1 MVCQRIF
8 GELNI
13 LLIYFSFL
21 DFQPSRSKGDETVFA
36 AYVYDLDL
44 HRIAPIFTMIC
55 QNEKTETCVFA
66 LSLMKDM
73 MKKNGKD
80 MKPKYVMADNA
91 SSIHNACDEVLE
103 KGFYF
108 VTCQQHFRISYSAKS
123 KSNLIGSERDKKE
136 FTNFAESLLTSCQS
150 DDMFTRISN
159 NFEEWQKEDKK
170 RYSYLFSWW
179 AWWYARRHLWSNAF
193 RDAKAAK
200 TNEAEKGN
208 SRYRGNLGTTKLD
221 LLKLTESHTFE
232 HLAHVNIYK
241 MYRKGLHIP
250 AQVKRGRSQTLQ
262 KIHDQE
268 EKRKIGS
275 PVSQKHAEKLTVKLM
290 KKIKGQNESET
301 ESSKSDFEID
311 SEFMDKDASMTASR
325 VPHPRVGGHKPPEKQ
340 KTIFHTTK
348 KSKNKTEK
356 EIDAIKNLLKFKPNI
371 RKQNSGTFV
380 FPSHTGK
387 EYTLRLKPSFHCS
400 CPAFMFQKQNM
411 CKHIVCTLLII
422 GVKDEVNYYLTDL
435 EKANIDLKIENFTE
449 NCIED
454 NINKILDG
462 KGKQPR
468 KQSLPPKPMNC
479 HLKFKSKDIA
489 IQTLK
494 NNPQHCKWI
503 AAKAENNRLKCPSH
517 ELEPQHAR
525 EKGKKMPNDICSGQL
540 MFVALYQRLLKERNL
555 LACVGEKR
563 SFHTSESCITNF
575 SNTLTEWSSIT
586 RPTTMKCVGLKNKEI
601 ENLQKQFPNIT
612 FEKEELVTPVLPHQ
626 TVKGAKKGG
635 ESQKKKTDDWLEG
648 GMFLSFLASF

>member
-1 MVCQRIF
+1 
-8 GELNI
+8 
-13 LLIYFSFL
+13 
-21 DFQPSRSKGDETVFA
+21 
-36 AYVYDLDL
+36 
-44 HRIAPIFTMIC
+44 MIC

-91 SSIHNACDEVLE
+91 SSIHNACDDVL
-103 KGFYF
+103 GQGYYF

-136 FTNFAESLLTSCQS
+136 FTNFAESLLTSCHS

-179 AWWYARRHLWSNAF
+179 AWWYARRHLWSDAF
-193 RDAKAAK
+193 RDTKAAK

-232 HLAHVNIYK
+232 HLVHANLYK

-268 EKRKIGS
+268 ERKKIGS
-275 PVSQKHAEKLTVKLM
+275 PVSQKHAEKLTVKIM

-311 SEFMDKDASMTASR
+311 SKFMDKDAAMSASR

-356 EIDAIKNLLKFKPNI
+356 DIDAIKSLLNSKPNI
-371 RKQNSGTFV
+371 LKQNNGSFV
-380 FPSHTGK
+380 FPSNTGK

-400 CPAFMFQKQNM
+400 CPAFKFQKKNM

-435 EKANIDLKIENFTE
+435 EKANIDRKIEIFTE

-462 KGKQPR
+462 KGKQLS

-479 HLKFKSKDIA
+479 HLKFQFKSKDSA
-489 IQTLK
+489 LQSLK
-494 NNPQHCKWI
+494 DNPQYCKWI
-503 AAKAENNRLKCPSH
+503 AAKAENNRSKCPSH
-517 ELEPQHAR
+517 DLEPQHAKER
-525 EKGKKMPNDICSGQL
+525 AKGICTGQL
-540 MFVALYQRLLKERNL
+540 VFVAYYQRFLKQKDLLS
-555 LACVGEKR
+555 CVGEKR

-575 SNTLTEWSSIT
+575 SKTLTEWSSIT
-586 RPTTMKCVGLKNKEI
+586 KPTSMKCVGLKNKEI

-612 FEKEELVTPVLPHQ
+612 FEKDELVTEASVLPDQ
-626 TVKGAKKGG
+626 TVKRTKKGT
-635 ESQKKKTDDWLEG
+635 ENQKKIDDWLEG
-648 GMFLSFLASF
+648 GMLLSFLFSTSLSRAHNLHLFISKKTQRVL

>member
-1 MVCQRIF
+1 
-8 GELNI
+8 
-13 LLIYFSFL
+13 
-21 DFQPSRSKGDETVFA
+21 
-36 AYVYDLDL
+36 
-44 HRIAPIFTMIC
+44 
-55 QNEKTETCVFA
+55 
-66 LSLMKDM
+66 MKDM

-91 SSIHNACDEVLE
+91 SSIHNACDDVL
-103 KGFYF
+103 GQGYYF

-136 FTNFAESLLTSCQS
+136 FTNFAESLLTSCHS

-159 NFEEWQKEDKK
+159 NFEDWQKEDKK

-179 AWWYARRHLWSNAF
+179 AWWYARRHLWSDAF
-193 RDAKAAK
+193 RDTKAAK

-232 HLAHVNIYK
+232 HLVHANLYK

-268 EKRKIGS
+268 ERKKIGS
-275 PVSQKHAEKLTVKLM
+275 PVSQKHAEKLTVKIM

-311 SEFMDKDASMTASR
+311 SKFMDKDAAMSASR

-356 EIDAIKNLLKFKPNI
+356 DIDAIKSLLNSKPNI
-371 RKQNSGTFV
+371 LKQNDGIFV
-380 FPSHTGK
+380 FPSNSGK

-400 CPAFMFQKQNM
+400 CPAFKFQKKNM

-435 EKANIDLKIENFTE
+435 EKANIDMKIEIFTE

-454 NINKILDG
+454 NINKILGG
-462 KGKQPR
+462 KGKQLS
-468 KQSLPPKPMNC
+468 KQPLPPKPMNC
-479 HLKFKSKDIA
+479 HLKFQFKSKDSA
-489 IQTLK
+489 LQSLK
-494 NNPQHCKWI
+494 DNPQYCKWI
-503 AAKAENNRLKCPSH
+503 AAKAENNRSKCPSH
-517 ELEPQHAR
+517 ELEPQHAKER
-525 EKGKKMPNDICSGQL
+525 GKKMAKDICTGQL
-540 MFVALYQRLLKERNL
+540 MFVAYYQRFLKQKDL

-575 SNTLTEWSSIT
+575 SKTLTEWSSIT
-586 RPTTMKCVGLKNKEI
+586 KPTSMKCVGLKNKEI
-601 ENLQKQFPNIT
+601 EILQKQFPNIT
-612 FEKEELVTPVLPHQ
+612 FEKDELVTEASVLPDQ
-626 TVKGAKKGG
+626 TVKRTKKGT
-635 ESQKKKTDDWLEG
+635 ENQKKIDDWLEG
-648 GMFLSFLASF
+648 GMLLSFLFSTSLSRAHNLHLFISKKTQRVL

>member
-1 MVCQRIF
+1 
-8 GELNI
+8 
-13 LLIYFSFL
+13 
-21 DFQPSRSKGDETVFA
+21 
-36 AYVYDLDL
+36 
-44 HRIAPIFTMIC
+44 MIC

-91 SSIHNACDEVLE
+91 SSIHNACDDVL
-103 KGFYF
+103 GQGYYF

-136 FTNFAESLLTSCQS
+136 FTNFAESLLTSCHS

-179 AWWYARRHLWSNAF
+179 AWWYARRHLWSDAF
-193 RDAKAAK
+193 RDTKAAK

-232 HLAHVNIYK
+232 HLVHANLYK

-268 EKRKIGS
+268 ERKKIGS
-275 PVSQKHAEKLTVKLM
+275 PVSQKHAEKLTVKIM

-311 SEFMDKDASMTASR
+311 SKFMDKDAAMSASR

-356 EIDAIKNLLKFKPNI
+356 DIDAIKSLLNSKPNI
-371 RKQNSGTFV
+371 LKQNDGIFV
-380 FPSHTGK
+380 FPSNSGK

-400 CPAFMFQKQNM
+400 CPAFKFQKKNM

-435 EKANIDLKIENFTE
+435 EKANIDRKIEIFTE

-454 NINKILDG
+454 NINKILGG
-462 KGKQPR
+462 KGKQLS
-468 KQSLPPKPMNC
+468 KQPLPPKPMNC
-479 HLKFKSKDIA
+479 HLKFQFKSKDSA
-489 IQTLK
+489 LQSLK
-494 NNPQHCKWI
+494 DNPQYCKWI
-503 AAKAENNRLKCPSH
+503 AAKAENNRSKCPSH
-517 ELEPQHAR
+517 ELEPQHAKER
-525 EKGKKMPNDICSGQL
+525 AKGICTGQL
-540 MFVALYQRLLKERNL
+540 VFVAYYQRFLKQKDL

-575 SNTLTEWSSIT
+575 SKTLTEWSSIT
-586 RPTTMKCVGLKNKEI
+586 KPTSMKCVGLKNKEI
-601 ENLQKQFPNIT
+601 EILQKQFPNIT
-612 FEKEELVTPVLPHQ
+612 FEKDELVTEASVLPDQ
-626 TVKGAKKGG
+626 TVKRTKKGT
-635 ESQKKKTDDWLEG
+635 ENQKKIDDWLEG
-648 GMFLSFLASF
+648 GMLLSFLFSTSLSRAHNLHLFISKKAQRVL

>member
-1 MVCQRIF
+1 
-8 GELNI
+8 
-13 LLIYFSFL
+13 
-21 DFQPSRSKGDETVFA
+21 
-36 AYVYDLDL
+36 
-44 HRIAPIFTMIC
+44 MIC

-91 SSIHNACDEVLE
+91 SSIHNACDDVL
-103 KGFYF
+103 GQGYYF

-136 FTNFAESLLTSCQS
+136 FTNFAESLLTSCHS

-179 AWWYARRHLWSNAF
+179 AWWYARRHLWSDAF
-193 RDAKAAK
+193 RDTKAAK

-232 HLAHVNIYK
+232 HLVHANLYK

-268 EKRKIGS
+268 ERKKIGS
-275 PVSQKHAEKLTVKLM
+275 PVSQKHAEKLTVKIM

-311 SEFMDKDASMTASR
+311 SKFMDKDAAMSASR

-356 EIDAIKNLLKFKPNI
+356 DIDAIKSLLNSKPNI
-371 RKQNSGTFV
+371 LKQNDGIFV
-380 FPSHTGK
+380 FPSNSGK

-400 CPAFMFQKQNM
+400 CPAFKFQKKNM

-435 EKANIDLKIENFTE
+435 EKANIDMKIEIFTE

-454 NINKILDG
+454 NINKILDV
-462 KGKQPR
+462 KGKQLS

-479 HLKFKSKDIA
+479 HLKFQFKSKDSA
-489 IQTLK
+489 LQSLK
-494 NNPQHCKWI
+494 DNPQYCKWI
-503 AAKAENNRLKCPSH
+503 AAKAENNRSKCPSH
-517 ELEPQHAR
+517 ELEPQHAKER
-525 EKGKKMPNDICSGQL
+525 AKGICTGQL
-540 MFVALYQRLLKERNL
+540 VFVAYYQRFLKQKDLLS
-555 LACVGEKR
+555 CVGEKR

-575 SNTLTEWSSIT
+575 SKTLTEWSSIT
-586 RPTTMKCVGLKNKEI
+586 KPTSMKCVGLKNKEI
-601 ENLQKQFPNIT
+601 EILQKQFPNIT
-612 FEKEELVTPVLPHQ
+612 FEKDELVTEASVLPDQ
-626 TVKGAKKGG
+626 TVKRTKKGT
-635 ESQKKKTDDWLEG
+635 ENQKKIDDWLEG
-648 GMFLSFLASF
+648 GMLLSFLFSTSLSRAHNLHLFISKKTQRVL

>member
-1 MVCQRIF
+1 
-8 GELNI
+8 
-13 LLIYFSFL
+13 
-21 DFQPSRSKGDETVFA
+21 
-36 AYVYDLDL
+36 
-44 HRIAPIFTMIC
+44 MIC

-91 SSIHNACDEVLE
+91 SSIHNACDDVL
-103 KGFYF
+103 GQGYYF

-136 FTNFAESLLTSCQS
+136 FTNFAESLLTSCHS

-159 NFEEWQKEDKK
+159 NFEDWQKEDKK

-179 AWWYARRHLWSNAF
+179 AWWYARRHLWSDAF
-193 RDAKAAK
+193 RDTKAAK

-232 HLAHVNIYK
+232 HLVHANLYK

-268 EKRKIGS
+268 ERKKIGS
-275 PVSQKHAEKLTVKLM
+275 PVSQKHAEKLTVKIM

-311 SEFMDKDASMTASR
+311 SKFMDKDAAMSASR

-356 EIDAIKNLLKFKPNI
+356 DIDAIKSLLNSKPNI
-371 RKQNSGTFV
+371 LKQNDGIFV
-380 FPSHTGK
+380 FPSNSGK

-400 CPAFMFQKQNM
+400 CPAFKFQKKNM

-435 EKANIDLKIENFTE
+435 EKANIDMKIEIFTE

-454 NINKILDG
+454 NINKILGG
-462 KGKQPR
+462 KGKQLS
-468 KQSLPPKPMNC
+468 KQPLPPKPMNC
-479 HLKFKSKDIA
+479 HLKFQFKSKDSA
-489 IQTLK
+489 LQSLK
-494 NNPQHCKWI
+494 DNPQYCKWI
-503 AAKAENNRLKCPSH
+503 AAKAENNRSKCPSH
-517 ELEPQHAR
+517 DLEPQHAKER
-525 EKGKKMPNDICSGQL
+525 AKGICTGQL
-540 MFVALYQRLLKERNL
+540 VFVAYYQRFLKQKDL

-575 SNTLTEWSSIT
+575 SKTLTEWSSIT
-586 RPTTMKCVGLKNKEI
+586 KPTSMKCVGLKNKEI
-601 ENLQKQFPNIT
+601 EILQKQFPNIT
-612 FEKEELVTPVLPHQ
+612 FEKDELVTEASVLPDQ
-626 TVKGAKKGG
+626 TVKRTKKGT
-635 ESQKKKTDDWLEG
+635 ENQKKIDDWLEG
-648 GMFLSFLASF
+648 GMLLSFLFSTSLSRAHNLHLFISKKTQRVL

>member
-1 MVCQRIF
+1 
-8 GELNI
+8 
-13 LLIYFSFL
+13 
-21 DFQPSRSKGDETVFA
+21 
-36 AYVYDLDL
+36 
-44 HRIAPIFTMIC
+44 MIC

-91 SSIHNACDEVLE
+91 SSIHNACDDVL
-103 KGFYF
+103 GQGYYF

-136 FTNFAESLLTSCQS
+136 FTNFAESLLTSCHS

-179 AWWYARRHLWSNAF
+179 AWWYARRHLWSDAF
-193 RDAKAAK
+193 RDTKAAK

-232 HLAHVNIYK
+232 HLVHANLYK

-268 EKRKIGS
+268 ERKKIGS
-275 PVSQKHAEKLTVKLM
+275 PVSQKHAEKLTVKIM

-311 SEFMDKDASMTASR
+311 SKFMDKDAAMSASR

-356 EIDAIKNLLKFKPNI
+356 DIDAIKSLLNSKPNI
-371 RKQNSGTFV
+371 LKQNDGIFV
-380 FPSHTGK
+380 FPSNSGK

-400 CPAFMFQKQNM
+400 CPAFKFQKKNM

-435 EKANIDLKIENFTE
+435 EKANIDMKIEIFTE

-454 NINKILDG
+454 NINKILGG
-462 KGKQPR
+462 KGKQLS
-468 KQSLPPKPMNC
+468 KQPLPPKPMNC
-479 HLKFKSKDIA
+479 HLKFQFKSKDSA
-489 IQTLK
+489 LQSLK
-494 NNPQHCKWI
+494 DNPQYCKWI
-503 AAKAENNRLKCPSH
+503 AAKAENNRSKCPSH
-517 ELEPQHAR
+517 ELEPQHAKER
-525 EKGKKMPNDICSGQL
+525 GKKMAKDICTGQL
-540 MFVALYQRLLKERNL
+540 MFVAYYQRFLKQKDLLS
-555 LACVGEKR
+555 CVGEKR

-575 SNTLTEWSSIT
+575 SKTLTEWSSIT
-586 RPTTMKCVGLKNKEI
+586 KPTSMKCVGLKNKEI

-612 FEKEELVTPVLPHQ
+612 FEKDELVTEASVLPDQ
-626 TVKGAKKGG
+626 TVKRTKKGT
-635 ESQKKKTDDWLEG
+635 ENQKKIDDWLEG
-648 GMFLSFLASF
+648 GMLLSFLFSTSLSRAHNLHLFISKKTQRVL

>member
-1 MVCQRIF
+1 
-8 GELNI
+8 
-13 LLIYFSFL
+13 
-21 DFQPSRSKGDETVFA
+21 
-36 AYVYDLDL
+36 
-44 HRIAPIFTMIC
+44 MIC

-91 SSIHNACDEVLE
+91 SSIHNACDDVL
-103 KGFYF
+103 GQGYYF

-136 FTNFAESLLTSCQS
+136 FTNFAESLLTSCHS

-179 AWWYARRHLWSNAF
+179 AWWYARRHLWSDAF
-193 RDAKAAK
+193 RDTKAAK

-232 HLAHVNIYK
+232 HLVHANLYK

-268 EKRKIGS
+268 ERKKIGS
-275 PVSQKHAEKLTVKLM
+275 PVSQKHAEKLTVKIM

-311 SEFMDKDASMTASR
+311 SKFMDKDAAMSASR

-356 EIDAIKNLLKFKPNI
+356 DIDAIKSLLNSKPNI
-371 RKQNSGTFV
+371 LKQNDGIFV
-380 FPSHTGK
+380 FPSNSGK

-400 CPAFMFQKQNM
+400 CPAFKFQKKNM

-435 EKANIDLKIENFTE
+435 EKANIDRKIEIFTE

-454 NINKILDG
+454 NINKILGG
-462 KGKQPR
+462 KGKQLS
-468 KQSLPPKPMNC
+468 KQPLPPKPMNC
-479 HLKFKSKDIA
+479 HLKFQFKSKDSA
-489 IQTLK
+489 LQSLK
-494 NNPQHCKWI
+494 DNPQYCKWI
-503 AAKAENNRLKCPSH
+503 AAKAENNRSKCPSH
-517 ELEPQHAR
+517 ELEPQHAKER
-525 EKGKKMPNDICSGQL
+525 AKGICTGQL
-540 MFVALYQRLLKERNL
+540 VFVAYYQRFLKQKDL

-575 SNTLTEWSSIT
+575 SKTLTEWSSIT
-586 RPTTMKCVGLKNKEI
+586 KPTSMKCVGLKNKEI
-601 ENLQKQFPNIT
+601 EILQKQFPNIT
-612 FEKEELVTPVLPHQ
+612 FEKDELVTEASVLPDQ
-626 TVKGAKKGG
+626 TVKRTKKGT
-635 ESQKKKTDDWLEG
+635 ENQKKIDDWLEG
-648 GMFLSFLASF
+648 GMLLSFLFSTSLSRAHNLHLFISKKTQRVL